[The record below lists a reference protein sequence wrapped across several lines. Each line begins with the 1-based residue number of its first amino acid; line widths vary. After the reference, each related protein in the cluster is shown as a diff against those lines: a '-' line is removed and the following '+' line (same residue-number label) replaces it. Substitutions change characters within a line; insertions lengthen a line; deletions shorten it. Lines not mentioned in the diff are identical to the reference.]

1 MMDQHRIAFREEAYD
16 LLGELETGLLE
27 LEKTPDDT
35 DLIGRVF
42 RAMHTIKG
50 SGSMFGFDDVAAFTH
65 DVETVYDGVRNG
77 KIPVTKSLIGLTL
90 SACDEIRSMIDNPD
104 GGATR
109 DKAKTDAIVQSFRA
123 LLNDGKAQAAVSVAP
138 SAPSSPLHLKEEKRQ
153 VTYRIR
159 FSPEPGIFTAGTNPV
174 LLLNELRDLGA
185 CEVIARTD
193 RIPELGDIDPE
204 ACYTRWDIIL
214 TTAQGMNAIR
224 DVFIFVEDDCE
235 LKIEVVDE
243 EGMLDTEQDYKKL
256 GDILIERGDLSV
268 ADVNIALS
276 QHKKVGE
283 LLVDAGLI
291 GPDQVQAAL
300 LEQQHIREMRQK
312 RQGAETTASIRV
324 PAEKLDSLVNMVGE
338 LVTVQSRLS
347 QLSARFNDLAL
358 IQLSEEVE
366 RLTAG
371 LRDDTMS
378 IRMLPI
384 GSTFSKFQRL
394 VRDLS
399 AELGKNIVLKT
410 EGAET
415 ELDKTVIE
423 KLNDPLIHLIRNC
436 IDHGIEIPALRK
448 SQGKPEQGEV
458 HLSAEHSG
466 ANVFIKIRDDGAG
479 LDMAVIRAKAAEK
492 GLIAPDAVLSEKESF
507 ALILAPGFSTAKTVT
522 SVSGR
527 GVGMDVVKRG
537 IDALQGTIEITSQ
550 KGMGTTITLKLP
562 LTLAIID
569 GLLVRIEDHHYIMP
583 LSAIEECVELTRED
597 VDKAHG
603 KNLAD
608 IRGEIVPYI
617 RLREKFMINGEAPA
631 IEQIVTARMDG
642 NRIGFVVDE
651 VVGGHQTVIKSL
663 GRIYRDIED
672 VSGATILG
680 DGRVALILDLPKL
693 VHSAEVFEKMKQTE
707 GVH

>member
-1 MMDQHRIAFREEAYD
+1 MMDQHKIAFREEAYD
-16 LLGELETGLLE
+16 LLCELETALLE
-27 LEKTPDDT
+27 LEKTPDDA

-50 SGSMFGFDDVAAFTH
+50 SGAMFGFDEIAEFTH
-65 DVETVYDGVRNG
+65 DVETVYDLVRNG

-90 SACDEIRSMIDNPD
+90 KACDQIRQMIDDPE
-104 GGATR
+104 GGP
-109 DKAKTDAIVQSFRA
+109 AKDTVQTEAIARSFRD
-123 LLNDGKAQAAVSVAP
+123 LLSDCTKPAVGDSKPAVL
-138 SAPSSPLHLKEEKRQ
+138 SSPEAGEGERRQ

-159 FSPEPGIFTAGTNPV
+159 FSPAPEIFSSGTNPI

-185 CEVIARTD
+185 CEIIAHTN
-193 RIPELGDIDPE
+193 RIPCIDEINPE
-204 ACYTRWDIIL
+204 RCYTHWDIIL
-214 TTAQGMNAIR
+214 TTDLGMNAIR

-235 LKIEVVDE
+235 LHIDVIDE
-243 EGMLDTEQDYKKL
+243 GGMLEADQDHKKL
-256 GDILIERGDLSV
+256 GEILSERGDVSVDDVRKVLS
-268 ADVNIALS
+268 A
-276 QHKKVGE
+276 HKKVGE
-283 LLVDAGLI
+283 LLVDAGLVD
-291 GPDQVQAAL
+291 PNQVQAAL
-300 LEQQHIREMRQK
+300 LEQQHIREIRQK
-312 RQGAETTASIRV
+312 RQGVEAASSIRV

-366 RLTAG
+366 RLTAR

-384 GSTFSKFQRL
+384 GTTFSKFERL

-399 AELGKNIVLKT
+399 SELGKNIILKT

-423 KLNDPLIHLIRNC
+423 KLGDPLIHLIRNC
-436 IDHGIEIPALRK
+436 IDHGIEIPEVRK
-448 SQGKPEQGEV
+448 SLGKPERGEV
-458 HLSAEHSG
+458 HLAAEHSG
-466 ANVFIKIRDDGAG
+466 ANVFIKISDDGAG
-479 LDMAVIRAKAAEK
+479 LDTAVLRAKAVEK
-492 GLIAPDAVLSEKESF
+492 GLIPPDAVLSDKECF

-537 IDALQGTIEITSQ
+537 IDALQGTIEIMSQ

-583 LSAIEECVELTRED
+583 LAAIEECVELTRAD

-603 KNLAD
+603 KHLAD
-608 IRGEIVPYI
+608 IRGEIVSYI
-617 RLREKFMINGEAPA
+617 RLREKFVLSGSAPE
-631 IEQIVTARMDG
+631 IEQIVTARIDG
-642 NRIGFVVDE
+642 KRIGFVVDE
-651 VVGGHQTVIKSL
+651 VIGGHQTVIKSL
-663 GRIYRDIED
+663 GRIYRNAED

-693 VHSAEVFEKMKQTE
+693 VQSTERLEMMKQTK